1 MKKQTPLPA
10 HSNRRFRASFAR
22 AAVHLAFGRHAW
34 ALDHGDFV
42 DRLPGD
48 LPVSSPEARIR

>member
-1 MKKQTPLPA
+1 MLKHTTLPT
-10 HSNRRFRASFAR
+10 HSNRRVRANFAR

-42 DRLPGD
+42 DRP
-48 LPVSSPEARIR
+48 PSATSVPSPEARFK